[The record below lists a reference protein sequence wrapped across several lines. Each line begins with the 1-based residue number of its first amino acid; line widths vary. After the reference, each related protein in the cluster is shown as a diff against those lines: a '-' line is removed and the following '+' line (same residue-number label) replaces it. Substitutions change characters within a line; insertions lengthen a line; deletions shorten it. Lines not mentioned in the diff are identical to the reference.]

1 MTGRTYGRTEAGEP
15 ITDEMI
21 ENFEDE
27 AERGY
32 TPGQLRGHRRGPGRP
47 PLGAAARTVESVRLE
62 PALQAQTAQRA
73 EADGVTVSEVIRR
86 ALREYLHT
94 A

>member
-1 MTGRTYGRTEAGEP
+1 MTEHTYGRTRTGQP
-15 ITDEMI
+15 ITDKMI
-21 ENFEDE
+21 EDLADE

-47 PLGAAARTVESVRLE
+47 PLGTAAKVVESVRLE
-62 PALQAQTAQRA
+62 PDLRAQTAKRA
-73 EADGVTVSEVIRR
+73 ETDGVPVSEVIRR

>member
-1 MTGRTYGRTEAGEP
+1 MSGRLYGHTKNGKP

-21 ENFEDE
+21 EELADE

-32 TPGQLRGHRRGPGRP
+32 EPEQLERQRRGPGRP
-47 PLGAAARTVESVRLE
+47 PLGEAAKLVESVRLE
-62 PALQAQTAQRA
+62 PALRVETAQRA
-73 EADGVTVSEVIRR
+73 AADGVSVSEVIRR
-86 ALREYLHT
+86 ALREYLRS